1 MESSAAFHGI
11 RTSISSS
18 SVPSPT
24 SSPPPTVAPGYG
36 GPCAAC
42 KVLRRRCSD
51 KCVLA
56 PYFPPAELLNF
67 ATAHRVFG
75 ASNIIKL
82 LQELPEGQR
91 ADAVSSMVYEA
102 AARVRDPIYGCA
114 GAICLLQKQVE
125 GLQAELAQAHA
136 ELLKLQAQHK
146 SLVNALL
153 SPQLPPPLDASAPF
167 ADYIGEPWDEPL
179 WTI

>member
-1 MESSAAFHGI
+1 MESSAALRGI
-11 RTSISSS
+11 RTSTATSSS
-18 SVPSPT
+18 
-24 SSPPPTVAPGYG
+24 SSPPPGAAQAHA

-42 KVLRRRCSD
+42 KLLRRRCSD

-102 AARVRDPIYGCA
+102 GARVRDPIYGCT

-125 GLQAELAQAHA
+125 GLQAELARAQA
-136 ELLKLQAQHK
+136 ELLNLQAQHK

-153 SPQLPPPLDASAPF
+153 SPQLPSPLDGSAPF
-167 ADYIGEPWDEPL
+167 ADHIGEPWDEPL